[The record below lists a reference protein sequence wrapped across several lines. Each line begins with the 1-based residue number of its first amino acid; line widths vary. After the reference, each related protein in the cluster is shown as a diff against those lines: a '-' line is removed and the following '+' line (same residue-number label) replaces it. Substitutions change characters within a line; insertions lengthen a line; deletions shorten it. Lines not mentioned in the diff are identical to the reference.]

1 VPTWGYNGTV
11 PGPEIRA
18 TQGDTLRVNVRN
30 RLSEHTTVHWH
41 GLAVP
46 SAMDGVPGLSGPPI
60 GSGEDFAYEFV
71 VPAAGTYI
79 YQSHAG
85 LQLDRGLYGPLIVE
99 PKNEELSYD
108 REYALLLDDWLD
120 SVVETPDDAL
130 DGLRRTGGGMM
141 GGGMMG
147 GTMLDYPLYLVNGRP
162 ANDPASISVRRGEKL
177 RLRLTNPA
185 AETVFRFAVSGHRL
199 TVTHADGLPVEPVK
213 VDVLRIGMGERY
225 DVLLEADNPGVWQVA
240 ALPEGKS
247 GLARALLRYKEN
259 GETSPPPAGL
269 RPEELEG
276 RLLAFAD
283 LRAAREESFAPENPG
298 GRPDRSHELTLSGG
312 MRGYEWTMDGQRY
325 PDADPLKVREGQWVR
340 VTLRNMSMMAHPMHL
355 HGHSF
360 RVRNGTERGPFKD
373 TVLVEPHMGETTF
386 DFVADNPGE

>member
-120 SVVETPDDAL
+120 GVVETPDDAL

-162 ANDPASISVRRGEKL
+162 ANDPESISVRRG
-177 RLRLTNPA
+177 RR
-185 AETVFRFAVSGHRL
+185 SGCASR
-199 TVTHADGLPVEPVK
+199 TPPRRRSSASPS
-213 VDVLRIGMGERY
+213 
-225 DVLLEADNPGVWQVA
+225 PGT
-240 ALPEGKS
+240 G
-247 GLARALLRYKEN
+247 
-259 GETSPPPAGL
+259 SPSPTPTAC
-269 RPEELEG
+269 RWS
-276 RLLAFAD
+276 R
-283 LRAAREESFAPENPG
+283 
-298 GRPDRSHELTLSGG
+298 
-312 MRGYEWTMDGQRY
+312 
-325 PDADPLKVREGQWVR
+325 
-340 VTLRNMSMMAHPMHL
+340 
-355 HGHSF
+355 
-360 RVRNGTERGPFKD
+360 
-373 TVLVEPHMGETTF
+373 
-386 DFVADNPGE
+386 

>member
-1 VPTWGYNGTV
+1 MPTWGYNGTV

-120 SVVETPDDAL
+120 GVVETPDDAL

-162 ANDPASISVRRGEKL
+162 ANDPESISVRRGRRSGCASRTPPRRRSSASPSPGPAHRHPRRRPAGGAGEGR
-177 RLRLTNPA
+177 RLA
-185 AETVFRFAVSGHRL
+185 HR
-199 TVTHADGLPVEPVK
+199 DG
-213 VDVLRIGMGERY
+213 
-225 DVLLEADNPGVWQVA
+225 
-240 ALPEGKS
+240 
-247 GLARALLRYKEN
+247 RALR
-259 GETSPPPAGL
+259 
-269 RPEELEG
+269 
-276 RLLAFAD
+276 
-283 LRAAREESFAPENPG
+283 RAPG
-298 GRPDRSHELTLSGG
+298 GR
-312 MRGYEWTMDGQRY
+312 
-325 PDADPLKVREGQWVR
+325 
-340 VTLRNMSMMAHPMHL
+340 
-355 HGHSF
+355 
-360 RVRNGTERGPFKD
+360 
-373 TVLVEPHMGETTF
+373 
-386 DFVADNPGE
+386 